1 MASDD
6 VITRLTAEMAAAA
19 EAQDYERA
27 TVLRNEIAVLRQG
40 TDSADDAGDFAG
52 LQRQQPGAMG
62 IGSERPRRTPPAGW
76 TPPAKPDLMT
86 GKRKPDGR
94 R

>member
-1 MASDD
+1 MDRDD
-6 VITRLTAEMAAAA
+6 VLAKLNAEMLAAA
-19 EAQDYERA
+19 EAQDFERA
-27 TVLRNEIAVLRQG
+27 AALRNEIAVLRHG
-40 TDSADDAGDFAG
+40 TDTADDTGDFAG

-86 GKRKPDGR
+86 GKRKPGGR